1 MILEAI
7 LTALLLGW
15 ALKGR
20 FSRLADARIN
30 YAWMIFVPLG
40 LAIAA
45 ILLNRSHAVP
55 FSSPIFGAVHILGLV
70 TWIVFAAANTSIP
83 GAKLILAGLVVNLIA
98 VAANGGTMPVSYGGV
113 VIAYGKQGAEH
124 WMAVFPQVK
133 DMLIDHTTRL
143 WLLCDVVPVPRPF
156 AMGFVYSVG
165 DIITSVGG
173 FIAIVALMRSPSRS
187 ERKGVEGAA

>member
-1 MILEAI
+1 MVLEAI

-20 FSRLADARIN
+20 FGRLADAHIN

-40 LAIAA
+40 LAIASGM
-45 ILLNRSHAVP
+45 LNHSHAVP
-55 FSSPIFGAVHILGLV
+55 YSSPLFGAVRILGLV
-70 TWIVFAAANTSIP
+70 TWIVFAAANMSIP

-98 VAANGGTMPVSYGGV
+98 VAANGGTMPVSYDS
-113 VIAYGKQGAEH
+113 VIVTYGEKGARH

-133 DMLIDHTTRL
+133 DMLISNATRL
-143 WLLCDVVPVPRPF
+143 RFLCDVVPLPRPF
-156 AMGFVYSVG
+156 SMGCVYSVG

-173 FIAIVALMRSPSRS
+173 FIAIVALMRAPSRS
-187 ERKGVEGAA
+187 ESRAARGAV